1 MLFIYYI
8 FINLGL
14 IYLAPV
20 LNFYPVLCD
29 RYLEILLYI
38 SDKIRETILI
48 TNPIPGEEEDK
59 IVNGFNTFK
68 YFFK

>member
-1 MLFIYYI
+1 
-8 FINLGL
+8 
-14 IYLAPV
+14 LAPV

-29 RYLEILLYI
+29 RYLEILLYV

-68 YFFK
+68 